1 MSNEN
6 ENEND
11 NDDNNRGVVDY
22 EHLQKL
28 GLSVESFAQS
38 GGKEMILHHF
48 DEILQDLTTT
58 DTTSNISKATKVAM
72 ADMFSNWHHLSNE
85 ETKALLYND
94 DEKVDALFHV
104 IQSLIPTNK
113 DVEIASSLING
124 GMSTTLMMNK
134 KYGTAAMI
142 GRVIDTLR
150 IVIGL
155 ELKASKPL
163 ESDGPAQ
170 FRASC
175 VCGLLGCFPCN
186 NTEKMEELPDDTV
199 DVLASFL
206 LLDDDND
213 APTGVQ
219 QAAHST
225 LSMLTLH
232 NSHLFPGHLE
242 KIFQS
247 IHNHPTSCSLLGQ
260 VISKKMIE
268 LDEQGLFMDHL
279 DYFLEVG
286 LQTTYSIF
294 QQIATHDAQMLIPV
308 LDRIVNIAKSSSS
321 SLYASSAMMWLKE
334 IALATTT
341 TTTNDDKNDEN
352 DNDDD
357 NDTIITL
364 ELVQDLYESAFQ
376 GGNNGIEC
384 TYAMLVGAACK
395 KNKTLADDGIRL
407 LIQMLKDPRLS
418 KSSSNTTTSSVIL
431 HEIDN
436 LKNQSSGPKFFRE
449 SLNIMETILQYQSYH
464 STLVQQLQ
472 DWVAGRSL
480 EQLSERMERLEHKLD
495 YVVEILLQQQEQEP
509 KKKVPFSNTQ
519 QEGEAQSKNIVS
531 TTDILLVLVL
541 ILLALHLLSSLHYY

>member
-1 MSNEN
+1 MSN

-11 NDDNNRGVVDY
+11 NDDDNRGVVDY

-38 GGKEMILHHF
+38 GGNKDMILHHF

-104 IQSLIPTNK
+104 IQSLIRTNK

-124 GMSTTLMMNK
+124 GMSTALMMMNK
-134 KYGTAAMI
+134 KFGTAAI
-142 GRVIDTLR
+142 VGRVIDTLR
-150 IVIGL
+150 ITIGL

-175 VCGLLGCFPCN
+175 VSGLLGCFPCN

-213 APTGVQ
+213 VPTSVQ

-232 NSHLFPGHLE
+232 NAHLFPGHLE

-294 QQIATHDAQMLIPV
+294 QQIATHDARMLIPV
-308 LDRIVNIAKSSSS
+308 LDRIVSIAKSSS

-334 IALATTT
+334 IALATT
-341 TTTNDDKNDEN
+341 
-352 DNDDD
+352 DND
-357 NDTIITL
+357 DTIITL

-376 GGNNGIEC
+376 GGNSNNNGIEC

-395 KNKTLADDGIRL
+395 KKNVADDGIRL

-418 KSSSNTTTSSVIL
+418 KSNNNTTTSSVIL

-436 LKNQSSGPKFFRE
+436 LKNQSSGPKFFRDE
-449 SLNIMETILQYQSYH
+449 SLNIMETILQYQSNH

-480 EQLSERMERLEHKLD
+480 EQLSEKMERLEHKLD
-495 YVVEILLQQQEQEP
+495 YVVEILLQQQQQQP
-509 KKKVPFSNTQ
+509 KKKVPFSKTQ
-519 QEGEAQSKNIVS
+519 QKQEEAQSKRIVS
-531 TTDILLVLVL
+531 TTDVLLVLVL